1 MTAAPTIPERLLG
14 LGADFTRHHDTL
26 TDIALLHGP
35 DPGGNLTRRSTAT
48 QALAREALDV
58 AEALRTMPGLRHS
71 PEVKAA
77 MERAV
82 QLAALAVLATDHLLD
97 AADLLQE
104 ARHANDMPEAVR
116 QHQLEVGR
124 RITLA
129 ARLTSLGN
137 EDCVATARLVAV
149 ELHRQQL
156 APHLRPPTLS
166 PAQHV
171 ALEAVASGR
180 VTLARHLDKTR
191 LGRGDVRVSIR
202 TIRSLEGRGL
212 VHREPC
218 ALVLHD
224 ERVHLTRDGRLA
236 LTATL
241 TRPRVATPAAA
252 RPANRPPS
260 TATAARHARSSPRPL
275 SS

>member
-1 MTAAPTIPERLLG
+1 MTAAPTVPERLLG
-14 LGADFTRHHDTL
+14 LGADFTRHHDAL

-35 DPGGNLTRRSTAT
+35 DPGGNLARRSTAA

-77 MERAV
+77 AERAV
-82 QLAALAVLATDHLLD
+82 QLAALAVLSTDHLLD
-97 AADLLQE
+97 AADILRE
-104 ARHANDMPEAVR
+104 ARHASGKPEVVR
-116 QHQLEVGR
+116 QHRLEVGR
-124 RITLA
+124 HITLA

-156 APHLRPPTLS
+156 APRLRPPALS
-166 PAQHV
+166 PAQRA

-191 LGRGDVRVSIR
+191 LGRGDVRVSIS

-224 ERVHLTRDGRLA
+224 ERIHLTRDGRRA
-236 LTATL
+236 LTAVL
-241 TRPRVATPAAA
+241 TRPRPTAPTTA
-252 RPANRPPS
+252 RPAVRPAATT
-260 TATAARHARSSPRPL
+260 TAVPAH
-275 SS
+275 

>member
-82 QLAALAVLATDHLLD
+82 QLAALAVLSTDHLLD
-97 AADLLQE
+97 AADLLRE
-104 ARHANDMPEAVR
+104 ARHVSDMPEVVR
-116 QHQLEVGR
+116 QHRLEVGR

-156 APHLRPPTLS
+156 APHLQPPALS
-166 PAQHV
+166 PAQHA

-180 VTLARHLDKTR
+180 VTLARHLNKTH
-191 LGRGDVRVSIR
+191 LGRGDARVSIS
-202 TIRSLEGRGL
+202 TIRSLEDRGL
-212 VHREPC
+212 VHHEPC
-218 ALVLHD
+218 APVPPR

-236 LTATL
+236 LTAAL
-241 TRPRVATPAAA
+241 ARSRAAA
-252 RPANRPPS
+252 PGAVGPTNRPPS
-260 TATAARHARSSPRPL
+260 TATRSPAR
-275 SS
+275 